1 MDVDGMDAAGLIS
14 LRGMAIRMKRWTR
27 LEYERLIDLGAF
39 GPEDR
44 LELLGGQ
51 LVVREPQGRPH
62 ATGIRLI
69 AQALRAVFGPLWS
82 IEAQLPVSLDEE
94 SEPEPDV
101 AVVAGGPRDY
111 LASHPS
117 RPALVVE
124 VALTSLALD
133 RGEKASLYARAGVED
148 YWIVNLVDNTLEVYR
163 GPEANPDSP
172 YGWRYGSVLTLNAG
186 DRVRPLAVPNAEI
199 LVADLLP

>member
-1 MDVDGMDAAGLIS
+1 
-14 LRGMAIRMKRWTR
+14 MAIRTKRWTR

-39 GPEDR
+39 DPEDR

-62 ATGIRLI
+62 ATGIRLA
-69 AQALRAVFGPLWS
+69 AQALRTAFGPLWS
-82 IEAQLPVSLDEE
+82 IEAQLPVSLDDE

-101 AVVAGGPRDY
+101 TVVAGGPRDY

-163 GPEANPDSP
+163 DPEADPDSP
-172 YGWRYGSVLTLNAG
+172 YGWRYGSALTLRAS
-186 DRVRPLAVPNAEI
+186 DRVRPLSVPNAEI

>member
-1 MDVDGMDAAGLIS
+1 MSEVAKS
-14 LRGMAIRMKRWTR
+14 LARTKRWTR
-27 LEYERLIDLGAF
+27 LEYERLVDLGAF
-39 GPEDR
+39 GPGDR

-62 ATGIRLI
+62 ATGIRLV
-69 AQALRAVFGPLWS
+69 AQALRAAFGPLWS
-82 IEAQLPVSLDEE
+82 VEAQLPVSLDDE

-124 VALTSLALD
+124 IALTSLVLD
-133 RGEKASLYARAGVED
+133 RGEKASLYARGGVED

-163 GPEANPDSP
+163 DPEANPGSP
-172 YGWRYGSVLTLNAG
+172 YGWHYGSTLTLSAG
-186 DRVRPLAVPNAEI
+186 DRVRPLSLPNAEI
-199 LVADLLP
+199 RIADLLP

>member
-1 MDVDGMDAAGLIS
+1 
-14 LRGMAIRMKRWTR
+14 MAIRTKRWTR

-51 LVVREPQGRPH
+51 LVVREPQGRAH
-62 ATGIRLI
+62 STGIRLV
-69 AQALRAVFGPLWS
+69 AQALRAAFGPLC

-124 VALTSLALD
+124 IALTSLALD

-148 YWIVNLVDNTLEVYR
+148 YWIVNLADNTLEVYR
-163 GPEANPDSP
+163 NPETNPDSS
-172 YGWRYGSVLTLNAG
+172 YGWHYGSALTLSAG
-186 DRVRPLAVPNAEI
+186 DRVRPLAAPNAEI
-199 LVADLLP
+199 RVADLLP

>member
-1 MDVDGMDAAGLIS
+1 MSASQGKA
-14 LRGMAIRMKRWTR
+14 KRWTR

-44 LELLGGQ
+44 LELIAGE

-62 ATGIRLI
+62 ATGIRLV
-69 AQALRAVFGPLWS
+69 AGTLRAAFGPNWS
-82 IEAQLPVSLDEE
+82 IEAQLPVALDEE

-111 LASHPS
+111 LASHPT
-117 RPALVVE
+117 RPVLVVE

-133 RGEKASLYARAGVED
+133 RGEKARVYARAGVAD
-148 YWIVNLVDNTLEVYR
+148 YWIVNLVDNVLEVYR
-163 GPEANPDSP
+163 GPQASPDAP
-172 YGWRYGSVLTLNAG
+172 YGWHYGSTTTLRRG
-186 DRVRPLAVPNAEI
+186 DAVAPLALPHRSIPVS
-199 LVADLLP
+199 DLLL

>member
-1 MDVDGMDAAGLIS
+1 
-14 LRGMAIRMKRWTR
+14 MAIRTKRWTR
-27 LEYERLIDLGAF
+27 LEYERLIALGAF

-62 ATGIRLI
+62 ATGIRLV
-69 AQALRAVFGPLWS
+69 AQALRAAFGPQWS
-82 IEAQLPVSLDEE
+82 IEAQLPISLDEE

-133 RGEKASLYARAGVED
+133 RGEKAGLYARAGVED
-148 YWIVNLVDNTLEVYR
+148 YWIVNLADNALEVYR
-163 GPEANPDSP
+163 DPETDPGSP
-172 YGWRYGSVLTLNAG
+172 YGWRYGSALALSAD
-186 DRVRPLAVPNAEI
+186 DRVRPLSVPNAEI

>member
-1 MDVDGMDAAGLIS
+1 MTAAGHWAYLG
-14 LRGMAIRMKRWTR
+14 GMATSSARTKHWTR

-44 LELLGGQ
+44 LELIGGQ

-62 ATGIRLI
+62 STGIRLV
-69 AQALRAVFGPLWS
+69 ARALRAAFGPAWN
-82 IEAQLPVSLDEE
+82 IEAQLPVALDEE

-101 AVVAGGPRDY
+101 AVVAGEPRDY

-124 VALTSLALD
+124 VALTSLAFD
-133 RGEKASLYARAGVED
+133 REEKASLYARAGVAD
-148 YWIVNLVDNTLEVYR
+148 YWIVNLVDNVLEVYR
-163 GPEANPDSP
+163 NPVADP
-172 YGWRYGSVLTLNAG
+172 QAAYGWRYASTATLRTGGSVT
-186 DRVRPLAVPNAEI
+186 PLALPHSAIQVS
-199 LVADLLP
+199 DLLL